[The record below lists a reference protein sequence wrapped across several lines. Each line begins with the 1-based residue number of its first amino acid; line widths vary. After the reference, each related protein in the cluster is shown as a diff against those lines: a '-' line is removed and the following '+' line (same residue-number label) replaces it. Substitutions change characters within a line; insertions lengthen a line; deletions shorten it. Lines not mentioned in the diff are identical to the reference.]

1 MRSSLALV
9 LLLGACGFKL
19 SSATGEIDASDI
31 IDDGGGLAE
40 AWSFDTAAEL
50 AAPGHEGFAM
60 VIEPRGSLTPE
71 GYVYG
76 GLLGRGETNT
86 NLWANGDTAWSKLAT
101 VTPTGAGVWTGN
113 VLATTQDLGQFG
125 IRRNAMMRTLWFE
138 GEILL
143 QAGTE
148 QLRIKGSDVAF
159 VELAQPGTTA
169 FVPLLENAVT
179 PNASVTVATSA
190 WYPVRIGWAD
200 GDGSGELAFEVL
212 ALQGGYGP
220 FAPDR
225 LRAPVAAVQGT
236 LRSVFYRQMHG
247 GGVLGATPPIQQIQ
261 TTPLLPQTQFAPPLQ
276 GSVAD
281 TAGSVDDATDW
292 SARWAGQLYVTT
304 PGQYTVRV
312 SSDDGN
318 RLFLGGAP
326 VAASS
331 WARDDSNGNAA
342 STATAALREGWNDL
356 IVDYNQDAGAT
367 GLAVQITGSPD
378 PALTG
383 MPVPLARLRPV
394 EPRGER
400 LIVRSAVP
408 ANPIAIVDDTGQF
421 SDIPVVVGARP
432 GQIVTRVDVSVVY
445 TTEDADQLVFRVV
458 RPGGPPIIVRSH
470 PNLLGGGTR
479 LVLHEHSVAPS
490 AIGGPA
496 DGTWAVGV
504 ADDVNAI
511 GTNTSSIE
519 EVHLTLHTSGGPE
532 QIAPTAIWRSP
543 IKDLATRIVKVDAIT
558 WDERVPT
565 GAGIEL
571 RLRSCD
577 QADCSDETSWGEP
590 VIKGMP
596 VALAQRR
603 YLQAQVTM
611 TSDGTNEAELRSL
624 QIMYR
629 RTAG

>member
-1 MRSSLALV
+1 MRASLALV

-50 AAPGHEGFAM
+50 TTPGHERVAM

-86 NLWANGDTAWSKLAT
+86 KLWTHGDTGWAKLAT
-101 VTPTGAGVWTGN
+101 ITPTGAGVWTGN
-113 VLATTQDLGQFG
+113 ILGTTQDLGQFG

-138 GEILL
+138 GEVLL

-148 QLRIKGSDVAF
+148 QLRLKANDVAF

-169 FVPLLENAVT
+169 FVPLLENSLA

-200 GDGSGELAFEVL
+200 GDGSGDLAFEIL
-212 ALQGGYGP
+212 ATQGGYGP

-225 LRAPVAAVQGT
+225 LRAPVASVQGT

-247 GGVLGATPPIQQIQ
+247 GGVLGAAPPIQQIQ
-261 TTPLLPQTQFAPPLQ
+261 GSPLLAQTQFAPPLQ
-276 GSVAD
+276 GSVVD
-281 TAGSVDDATDW
+281 TSGSVGDATDW

-312 SSDDGN
+312 TSDDGN
-318 RLFLGGAP
+318 RLFLAGAP
-326 VAASS
+326 VAQSS
-331 WARDDSNGNAA
+331 WERNDSNGSAA
-342 STATAALREGWNDL
+342 SMATAALREGWNDL
-356 IVDYNQDAGAT
+356 IVDYNQDGGVT
-367 GLAVQITGSPD
+367 GLAVQIIGSPD
-378 PALTG
+378 PALIN
-383 MPVPLARLRPV
+383 MPVPLAALRPV

-408 ANPIAIVDDTGQF
+408 SNPIAVADDTGVF
-421 SDIPVVVGARP
+421 TDVAVRVGARP

-445 TTEDADQLVFRVV
+445 TTNDADQLVFRVV
-458 RPGGPPIIVRSH
+458 RPGGPPVIVRSH
-470 PNLLGGGTR
+470 PNVFGGGTR
-479 LVLHEHSVAPS
+479 LVLHEFSVDPTV
-490 AIGGPA
+490 IGGPA
-496 DGTWAVGV
+496 DGPWAIGV

-511 GTNTSSIE
+511 GTNTTTIE

-532 QIAPTAIWRSP
+532 QIEPTATWRSP
-543 IKDLATRIVKVDAIT
+543 IKDLATRLVKVDAIT

-565 GAGIEL
+565 GSGIEL

-577 QADCSDETSWGEP
+577 QADCTDQTSWGEP
-590 VIKGMP
+590 VVKGMP
-596 VALAQRR
+596 VTLAQRR

-611 TSDGTNEAELRSL
+611 TSDGSNEAELRSL

-629 RTAG
+629 RTGG